1 VYQCFVNIDL
11 FRRILIPYNVNK
23 HVYVPVTYVGRC
35 ILIIISNSMCL
46 GVRRPFSWP
55 YVRTNRIPNWGHLDK
70 HLFSLDTLDHKWL
83 YPQIN
88 GEAWYY
94 IYLEAFTF

>member
-1 VYQCFVNIDL
+1 MATLSSLEYGSTCKNRKRKTVYQCFVNIDL

-46 GVRRPFSWP
+46 GVRRPFS
-55 YVRTNRIPNWGHLDK
+55 
-70 HLFSLDTLDHKWL
+70 
-83 YPQIN
+83 
-88 GEAWYY
+88 
-94 IYLEAFTF
+94 